1 MKFPIK
7 TLSICSAL
15 MLLFSCSSSDDAS
28 KTNVKYIVTSTANT
42 ITSVMYRDANGE
54 MTEAVGDV
62 PVIEWTKSIN
72 VDDPFNAYLEVT
84 TLNMELDAK
93 EYDLAIYVDGELVDY
108 LPAETPSGENDS
120 SMLEFDID

>member
-7 TLSICSAL
+7 TLSICSAFI
-15 MLLFSCSSSDDAS
+15 LLFSCSSGDDAS

-84 TLNMELDAK
+84 TLNMEPDAK

-108 LPAETPSGENDS
+108 LPAETLSGENDS